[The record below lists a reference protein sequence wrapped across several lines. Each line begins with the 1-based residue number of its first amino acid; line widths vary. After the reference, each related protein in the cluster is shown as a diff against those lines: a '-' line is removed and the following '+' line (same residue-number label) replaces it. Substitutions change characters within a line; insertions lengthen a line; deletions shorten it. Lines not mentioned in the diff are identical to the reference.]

1 MTEVRLKISVIIPV
15 GDEAAWDFCRQ
26 SLEASLCFL
35 DPKCGVDFE
44 ILPCFDLKHKGAF
57 NARNE
62 GLAKAKGDW
71 IAWVDCDDVVERD
84 WAKEIADAA
93 IAHFDDDIIQFD
105 TFENWNGNVRLV
117 AYKYKGAVDGDSFAH
132 ELLRNDGMPAWLWT
146 RVFKH
151 SLFDDVN
158 FEGRVKHDYG
168 MFLKILSRV
177 KSVWSIGKPLYCYMR
192 NDKGL
197 SAYAQQMDYAVA
209 GVGFENCIAELPS
222 AWRHDANVGLALT
235 MADVARHSRCENGSR
250 QFVRKYLRDVILDM
264 KVPLRLKAK
273 TMLAAMGL

>member
-1 MTEVRLKISVIIPV
+1 MIISVIIPV
-15 GDEAAWDFCRQ
+15 GDEAAWDSCRQ

-62 GLAKAKGDW
+62 GLAKANGDL
-71 IAWVDCDDVVERD
+71 IAWVDCDDIVERD
-84 WAKEIADAA
+84 WATEIADAA
-93 IAHFDDDIIQFD
+93 IAHPDADIIQFD
-105 TFENWNGNVRLV
+105 TFENRSGKVRLV
-117 AYKYKGAVDGDSFAH
+117 TYKYKGAVDGEAFAR

-146 RVFKH
+146 RVFKRN
-151 SLFDDVN
+151 LFEGFRFD
-158 FEGRVKHDYG
+158 GRVKHDYG
-168 MFLKILSRV
+168 MFLKMLPRV

-192 NDKGL
+192 NDRGL

-209 GVGFENCIAELPS
+209 GAGFENSIAELPS

-235 MADVARHSRCENGSR
+235 MADVARHSGCENGSR
-250 QFVRKYLRDVILDM
+250 QFVRKYMWQVICDW
-264 KVPLRLKAK
+264 KVPFRLKVK
-273 TMLAAMGL
+273 TLLVAMSL